1 MTTLSPEIP
10 VGEQAH
16 QFAVASANGIQSLN
30 PLFIPVLLRLG
41 CLSELNEGTDKLK
54 LIFERSVRAELQA
67 CLTSGALWSRAGLW
81 MGYTSFFKTL
91 QDETDDLTRDVLT
104 SRYVLSQ
111 TSAEALFATDVS
123 WSRLSQSVQEQ
134 TAERLSDA
142 EAQANLS
149 VVLRNAYTQQRDAF
163 VRELAVRA
171 LPTVVLVISTMIAI
185 VMASFVWRSLF
196 IGN

>member
-16 QFAVASANGIQSLN
+16 QFAVASANGIQSLD
-30 PLFIPVLLRLG
+30 PLFIPILLRLG

-54 LIFERSVRAELQA
+54 LQFERSVRAELHA
-67 CLTSGALWSRAGLW
+67 CLTSGSFWSRKGLW
-81 MGYTSFFKTL
+81 MGYSSFLKTL
-91 QDETDDLTRDVLT
+91 QDETNVLTRDVLT

-111 TSAEALFATDVS
+111 TSAEDLFAADAS
-123 WSRLSQSVQEQ
+123 WSRLSQSVQER

-149 VVLRNAYTQQRDAF
+149 EVLRTTYKLQRDAI
-163 VRELAVRA
+163 VRELVVRA
-171 LPTVVLVISTMIAI
+171 LPTVVLVISTTIAI
-185 VMASFVWRSLF
+185 VMALFVWRSLF